1 MRGGGEA
8 DARILSRLHTKENG
22 EKTTFERQFEEQ
34 GLKQQASTFPGES
47 PCGRNRMIVYWED
60 IY

>member
-8 DARILSRLHTKENG
+8 DANISSRLHTKENG

-34 GLKQQASTFPGES
+34 GLKQQQYLMDL
-47 PCGRNRMIVYWED
+47 R
-60 IY
+60 